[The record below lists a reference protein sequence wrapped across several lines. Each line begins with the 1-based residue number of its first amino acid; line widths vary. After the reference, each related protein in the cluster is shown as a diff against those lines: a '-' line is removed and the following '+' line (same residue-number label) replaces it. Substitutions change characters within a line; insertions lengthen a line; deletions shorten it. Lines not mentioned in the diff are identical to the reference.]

1 MISMRASVTRR
12 GFTLIELMIVVGI
25 IALLAAI
32 AYPSYTAQVTKGNRT
47 EGKTAVLKT
56 AQVLE
61 RYYTT
66 NNTYTT
72 NLATIGMPTYS
83 GDTSA
88 ASKYDL
94 QVNPGAAGIAT
105 SFTIIATPRFADA
118 KCGSL
123 TYNQAG
129 QKGMQLNTDSVVSDC
144 W

>member
-1 MISMRASVTRR
+1 MKPVRVPAKPG
-12 GFTLIELMIVVGI
+12 GFTLIELMIVVAV
-25 IALLAAI
+25 IAILGTI
-32 AYPSYTAQVTKGNRT
+32 AYPSYTAQVVKGNRT
-47 EGKTAVLKT
+47 EGKTAVLKA
-56 AQVLE
+56 AQLLE

-72 NLATIGMPTYS
+72 NLATVGMTTYS

-129 QKGMQLNTDSVVSDC
+129 QKGMQLNTDSVVSNC

>member
-1 MISMRASVTRR
+1 MNQLSTSALRPQR
-12 GFTLIELMIVVGI
+12 GFTLIELMIVVAI
-25 IALLAAI
+25 IAILATI
-32 AYPSYTAQVTKGNRT
+32 AYPSYTAQVIKGNRT

-105 SFTIIATPRFADA
+105 SFTIIAVPRFADA
-118 KCGSL
+118 QCGEL
-123 TYNQAG
+123 TYTQIGRAH
-129 QKGMQLNTDSVVSDC
+129 V
-144 W
+144 